1 MIIYLNCFL
10 SITFT
15 KMQCEEALLFMEPS
29 LKQCKKIFIFQRM
42 SIGVLLGELQQYV
55 PLSFIWKKMCPKL
68 FLWQAVVCLHAWMH
82 KLQVFFSLSIFT
94 KLAKIRCFLNYVEG
108 IFNEL
113 TWVNVISKSPESLRW
128 SIAIVFF
135 LRCPLPCVV
144 CLKLNNFNFLLETT
158 LQILFFVW
166 CILGVKRNKL

>member
-1 MIIYLNCFL
+1 MFLSWMTEKGNPVCVIEITIDHLSVNCFL

-68 FLWQAVVCLHAWMH
+68 FLWQAVVWLHAWMH

-128 SIAIVFF
+128 SIAIGFLPSLSVAMRRVFEI
-135 LRCPLPCVV
+135 
-144 CLKLNNFNFLLETT
+144 K
-158 LQILFFVW
+158 
-166 CILGVKRNKL
+166 